1 MERHSLPFVH
11 SRMNLVLLLILV
23 ALVVLGVLWVWRAP
37 KRSQSR
43 NLLPG
48 VRREA
53 AQNRQIPKSN
63 ERLFTREVTT
73 GKRRFFFD
81 VDQSE
86 RGKVL
91 KISELETGDDKKEKA
106 FTLVVFEREIK
117 GFQRA
122 LNDAVREMGV
132 EG

>member
-1 MERHSLPFVH
+1 
-11 SRMNLVLLLILV
+11 MNLVPYLIIAL
-23 ALVVLGVLWVWRAP
+23 LVVLGALWVWRAP
-37 KRSQSR
+37 KNSQR
-43 NLLPG
+43 GKLLPG

-53 AQNRQIPKSN
+53 ARARQIPKSK
-63 ERLFTREVTT
+63 EHLFTREVVS

-91 KISELETGDDKKEKA
+91 KISELETGDDKQEKA

-117 GFQRA
+117 GFHRA
-122 LNDAVREMGV
+122 LTDAIQQMAAADSMQTTSADE
-132 EG
+132 